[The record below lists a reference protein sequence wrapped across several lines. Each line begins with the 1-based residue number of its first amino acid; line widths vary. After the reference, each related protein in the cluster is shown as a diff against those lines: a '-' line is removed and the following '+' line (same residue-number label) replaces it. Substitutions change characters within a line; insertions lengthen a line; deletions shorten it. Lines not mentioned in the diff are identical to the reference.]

1 MIGSTASTRR
11 EMVDA
16 SVLVHA
22 IDRQSEAKHRRAREL
37 IQRLIAEDVLTLS
50 PQVLSEF
57 HAVVTRPRHAPPSV
71 HVRAIQVVATL
82 MEAATVLPVTASAT
96 LRALDAMAWHGL
108 AFGDALL
115 WATAREGGVSVVYIE
130 DILDGRVI
138 EGVRFANP
146 FS

>member
-1 MIGSTASTRR
+1 MIGSSASTKR
-11 EMVDA
+11 EMVDT

-22 IDRQSEAKHRRAREL
+22 VDRQSEAKYRQAQAL
-37 IQRLIAEDVLTLS
+37 IRRLIDEDVLTVS

-57 HAVVTRPRHAPPSV
+57 HAVVTRPRHAPPGI
-71 HVRAIQVVATL
+71 HVRAIQIVATL

-108 AFGDALL
+108 TFGDALL
-115 WATAREGGVSVVYIE
+115 WATAREGSVSVVYSE
-130 DILDGRVI
+130 SFLDGRVI
-138 EGVRFANP
+138 EGVQFANP